1 MRDGVKVFAA
11 LSGDVEPLLACGWLL
26 STVRGTTVT
35 VGLSDLGPGAG
46 PCARGFMD
54 AHFLRQGHDNE
65 TLLGAAATQARRLAT
80 QLPGDGALDLVHEPP
95 VDDHDLLLVSRPSP
109 GQSLS
114 SNPAYRNA
122 EAKKFR
128 AVLVAP
134 REPPTCLGRSV
145 TVLAD
150 GPPRDLPLFG
160 LARRLFP
167 AMASVHLILD
177 ERTGSDRG
185 AEWLPR
191 LACQCP
197 IQVSTV
203 RRTGDA
209 QADAVLRAGGDVLIM
224 ERSVRFWHSVTFDW
238 RLSSFLDRTPGAVL
252 FTS

>member
-26 STVRGTTVT
+26 SMVPGTAVT

-46 PCARGFMD
+46 PWARGFMD
-54 AHFLRQGHDNE
+54 AHFLRQGHENE
-65 TLLGAAATQARRLAT
+65 TLWGAAATQARRLAT
-80 QLPGDGALDLVHEPP
+80 QLPGDGALELVHEPP
-95 VDDHDLLLVSRPSP
+95 VEEHDLLLVSRPSP

-114 SNPAYRNA
+114 GNPAYGNA
-122 EAKKFR
+122 DAKKFR

-134 REPPTCLGRSV
+134 RELPTCLGRSV

-160 LARRLFP
+160 FARRLFP
-167 AMASVHLILD
+167 DMASVHLILD
-177 ERTGSDRG
+177 ERTDSDRG
-185 AEWLPR
+185 AEWPQR

-197 IQVSTV
+197 VQVSTV
-203 RRTGDA
+203 HRTSDA
-209 QADAVLRAGGDVLIM
+209 RMRAVLRAGGDVLIM
-224 ERSVRFWHSVTFDW
+224 ERSVRFWNAMTFDW

-252 FTS
+252 FAS